1 MTTNKLYLKIF
12 KKSRKLILKEN
23 FGIILKSKKEK
34 NEKCFRLMRLK
45 QVNFNILF
53 FLNS

>member
-23 FGIILKSKKEK
+23 FGIILKSEKKREISMYWE
-34 NEKCFRLMRLK
+34 NL
-45 QVNFNILF
+45 QI
-53 FLNS
+53 